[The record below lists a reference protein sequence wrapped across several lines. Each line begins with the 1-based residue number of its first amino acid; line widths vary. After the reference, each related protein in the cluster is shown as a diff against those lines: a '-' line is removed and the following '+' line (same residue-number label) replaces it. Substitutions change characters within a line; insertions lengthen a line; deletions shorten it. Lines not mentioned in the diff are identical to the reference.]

1 MRKINPI
8 SKTAQTASKNT
19 SIDMKKASASGMQMQ
34 NRMAGGGAGLSQT
47 Q

>member
-19 SIDMKKASASGMQMQ
+19 SIDMKKTSSTGMQMH
-34 NRMAGGGAGLSQT
+34 NRIAAGGAGLSQT
-47 Q
+47 